1 MTILNTLTCGFAK
14 STAQAFVTQT
24 LLFWLHKFLALTP
37 TLFILAWLYGSGA
50 TVAHAAILQAVK
62 GSVSVVRAGV
72 LLPAVTGMRLQP
84 GDEVR
89 SAVDSTDAGEVLI
102 RFDDGGFLA
111 FRTGS
116 AMQIKRLPPQDAL
129 PIAGAAVLNAAV
141 YLIRGGL
148 RYITSKASAKYT
160 VVFETPTA
168 TIGIRG
174 TDLEILVSD
183 VAVLDNNPGT
193 YLKVN
198 AGEAS
203 ITAPNG
209 VAVDVLPGEV
219 AYGGEPD
226 VSVRGATSVRRAA
239 ARKVEVPIETLFKP
253 SSLDQQ
259 MR

>member
-1 MTILNTLTCGFAK
+1 MNWFTFHRATRPVRTACLHIAGRLGF
-14 STAQAFVTQT
+14 
-24 LLFWLHKFLALTP
+24 W
-37 TLFILAWLYGSGA
+37 LAWLLIGFSP
-50 TVAHAAILQAVK
+50 AHAATLQAVT
-62 GSVSVVRAGV
+62 GNVVVVRTGI
-72 LLPAVTGMRLQP
+72 LLPAVSGMRLQP
-84 GDEVR
+84 GDELR
-89 SAVDSTDAGEVLI
+89 STVDSTDTGEALI

-111 FRTGS
+111 IRTGS
-116 AMQIKRLPPQDAL
+116 AMQIKRLPPQDVL
-129 PIAGAAVLNAAV
+129 STAGTAVFNAAV

-148 RYITSKASAKYT
+148 RYITSKASARYT

-198 AGEAS
+198 AGAAS

-209 VAVDVLPGEV
+209 AVVDVLPGEV
-219 AYGGEPD
+219 GYGGEPD
-226 VSVRGATSVRRAA
+226 VSVRGGAAVRRTA
-239 ARKVEVPIETLFKP
+239 ARKVEVPTAALFKP

>member
-1 MTILNTLTCGFAK
+1 MNWFTFHWATHPVRTVRRHFTSGLGL
-14 STAQAFVTQT
+14 
-24 LLFWLHKFLALTP
+24 W
-37 TLFILAWLYGSGA
+37 LAWLLMGISP
-50 TVAHAAILQAVK
+50 AHAATLQAVT
-62 GSVSVVRAGV
+62 GSVVVVRTGI
-72 LLPAVTGMRLQP
+72 LLPAVSGMRLQP
-84 GDEVR
+84 GDELR
-89 SAVDSTDAGEVLI
+89 STVDSTDTGEALI

-111 FRTGS
+111 IRTGS
-116 AMQIKRLPPQDAL
+116 AMQIKRLPPQDVL
-129 PIAGAAVLNAAV
+129 STAGTAVFNAAV

-198 AGEAS
+198 AGAAS

-226 VSVRGATSVRRAA
+226 VSVRGGATVRRAA
-239 ARKVEVPIETLFKP
+239 ARKVEVPTATLFKP
-253 SSLDQQ
+253 SSLDQM